1 MERNDIVVLENL
13 QQEYDQPRYLVVLA
27 KEIENHAADGSSY
40 DYSLNNDESECEY
53 DMMKAIEKK
62 FEVNTSELS
71 IYGEDNELET
81 CIGSEISDELL
92 AEINKFAKKW
102 REENEWF
109 DKPLYWNYFDGSN
122 WKSELLHSE
131 VEGVN
136 DNRQYDLLDNNDET
150 AKEVI
155 AAYDRAEDVQREW
168 ENGYSTFID
177 EETGYEIRFSQWSGH
192 GSMADVY

>member
-13 QQEYDQPRYLVVLA
+13 QQEDDQPRYLVVLA

-122 WKSELLHSE
+122 RKSELLHSE